1 MKKVIGLFLVILISS
16 ATVLHKVVIV
26 RERREIPLNVVK
38 K

>member
-1 MKKVIGLFLVILISS
+1 MKKVIGLILVSLISWQQF
-16 ATVLHKVVIV
+16 LHKVVIV